1 MQLGETIY
9 RLRTQRGM
17 SQGDLADALEVS
29 RQSVS
34 KWETGGATPDLDKL
48 VKMSALFGVTLDEL
62 VKGEAPEAAPQTQ
75 TQAQPEP
82 QVIYVER
89 QEPPVPRRKIAGYA
103 LFGLAILVVLLCTIL
118 GGMLAGVLFS
128 LPFWACGAVC
138 FLFQKRV
145 GLWCSWTAFFLVDTY
160 LRFATGIAW
169 GGIRFLITQFTYAS
183 TLHGI
188 VSLGMTAVMAGLLVW
203 TIWSFRDK
211 VLEPSRRV
219 NIRLICLVFAIAL
232 TVAVPWAVSYFGQ
245 QVATDGQSLYMV
257 ARVSQVLGVVVQWI
271 KITAF
276 CRLVI
281 DLLAI
286 RRWKKTQ
293 QE

>member
-62 VKGEAPEAAPQTQ
+62 VKGEAPLSEPQP
-75 TQAQPEP
+75 QPEP
-82 QVIYVER
+82 RVIYVER
-89 QEPPVPRRKIAGYA
+89 AEPPMPRRKIVGYA

-118 GGMLAGVLFS
+118 GGFLAGVLFS

-138 FLFQKRV
+138 FLFQKHV
-145 GLWCSWTAFFLVDTY
+145 ALWCSWTAFFLVDIY
-160 LRFATGIAW
+160 LRVATGTAW
-169 GGIRFLITQFTYAS
+169 GGIRFLIMQFTYGS
-183 TLHGI
+183 TLRGI
-188 VSLGMTAVMAGLLVW
+188 VSLGMTAVMAGLLFW
-203 TIWSFRDK
+203 TIWSFRAK
-211 VLEPSRRV
+211 LLESTRRTD
-219 NIRLICLVFAIAL
+219 IRLICLVLLIGL

-245 QVATDGQSLYMV
+245 QIATDGKSLYMV

-271 KITAF
+271 KITAL

-286 RRWKKTQ
+286 RRWKKAQ
-293 QE
+293 QAE

>member
-48 VKMSALFGVTLDEL
+48 VKMSGLFGVTLDEL
-62 VKGEAPEAAPQTQ
+62 VKGESPAAQPQP
-75 TQAQPEP
+75 QAQPEP
-82 QVIYVER
+82 RVIYVER
-89 QEPPVPRRKIAGYA
+89 SEPPTPRRKIAGYA
-103 LFGLAILVVLLCTIL
+103 LFGLAILIVLLCTIL

-145 GLWCSWTAFFLVDTY
+145 GLWCSWTVFFLLDIY
-160 LRFATGIAW
+160 LRFATGTAW

-183 TLHGI
+183 TLHGMI
-188 VSLGMTAVMAGLLVW
+188 SLGITAVMAGLLVW

-211 VLEPSRRV
+211 ILEPSRRV
-219 NIRLICLVFAIAL
+219 KSRLISLVLLICL
-232 TVAVPWAVSYFGQ
+232 TTAVPWVVSYFGQ
-245 QVATDGQSLYMV
+245 QAATDGQSLYMV
-257 ARVSQVLGVVVQWI
+257 ARVSQVLGVVVQWL
-271 KITAF
+271 KITAL

-286 RRWKKTQ
+286 RRWKARQ
-293 QE
+293 QAE

>member
-1 MQLGETIY
+1 MQLGETVY
-9 RLRTQRGM
+9 RLRSQRGM

-34 KWETGGATPDLDKL
+34 KWETGGAIPDLDKL
-48 VKMSALFGVTLDEL
+48 VKMSGLFGVTLDEL
-62 VKGEAPEAAPQTQ
+62 VKGESPASEPQP
-75 TQAQPEP
+75 QAQSEP

-89 QEPPVPRRKIAGYA
+89 TEPPVPRRKIAGYA
-103 LFGLAILVVLLCTIL
+103 LFGLAILIVLLCTIL

-145 GLWCSWTAFFLVDTY
+145 GLWCSWTAFFLMDTY
-160 LRFATGIAW
+160 LRFATGTAW
-169 GGIRFLITQFTYAS
+169 GGIRFLISQFTYAS
-183 TLHGI
+183 TLHGMI
-188 VSLGMTAVMAGLLVW
+188 SLGVTAVMAGFLVW

-211 VLEPSRRV
+211 VLEPSRRTKK
-219 NIRLICLVFAIAL
+219 RLISLVLVIGL
-232 TVAVPWAVSYFGQ
+232 TVAVPWVVSYFGQ
-245 QVATDGQSLYMV
+245 QAATDGQSLYVV

-271 KITAF
+271 KITAL

-286 RRWKKTQ
+286 RRWKAQ
-293 QE
+293 QHAE